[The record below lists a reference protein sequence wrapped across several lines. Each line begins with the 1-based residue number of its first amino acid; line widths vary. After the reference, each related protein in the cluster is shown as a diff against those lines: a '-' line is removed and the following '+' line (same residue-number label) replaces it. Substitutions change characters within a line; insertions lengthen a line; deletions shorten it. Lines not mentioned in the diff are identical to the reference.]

1 MGRGP
6 EKWPQAPFFF
16 DYGAGPM
23 LDLGPYYITTLVN
36 MLGPAKRVTAFTK
49 KFDDM
54 RTGGPETQPPV
65 YPINVTTHLTGVIE
79 FECGALITMIS
90 SFDVWKHGHCPIEIY
105 GSEGSLQVP
114 DPNTFGGPVK
124 LLRAGASAYEKVP
137 VVYGYRENSRGL
149 GVADLC
155 VALREGR
162 TPSLSV
168 EDFPCFSH
176 EATEGNQHV
185 DPTYLDV
192 VAKSLT
198 ADDAPTFERALRA
211 MEEGDLAWLGF
222 KIVYDADAAQ
232 RNTDNEVTKK
242 YGDEGSADG
251 EPLVFF
257 CNDAK
262 EIVASR
268 PYSPR
273 DTFQMKDVTR
283 GPSMHNEQFEG
294 LTWASVP
301 LFDQVHVWL
310 LGASDAASEV
320 AALADHVGFAV
331 TVVDYDPAYVSEAR
345 FPTAKRIVLEGG
357 NFDALEQLDAAP
369 EDYVC
374 VLTRGHMFDPEGC
387 VWATRHHVHY
397 VGMMGCAGKNDR
409 VRELVLASGATEE
422 DWERVKRPIGLKF
435 GAKTPA
441 ELAIAMQ
448 AAGEPRAMPLDYE
461 DVNVGAK
468 VVKLIQSYTP
478 IVNETV
484 WLKR

>member
-1 MGRGP
+1 MKR
-6 EKWPQAPFFF
+6 ETIATIIEDLQA
-16 DYGAGPM
+16 
-23 LDLGPYYITTLVN
+23 
-36 MLGPAKRVTAFTK
+36 
-49 KFDDM
+49 
-54 RTGGPETQPPV
+54 
-65 YPINVTTHLTGVIE
+65 
-79 FECGALITMIS
+79 
-90 SFDVWKHGHCPIEIY
+90 
-105 GSEGSLQVP
+105 
-114 DPNTFGGPVK
+114 
-124 LLRAGASAYEKVP
+124 
-137 VVYGYRENSRGL
+137 
-149 GVADLC
+149 
-155 VALREGR
+155 GR
-162 TPSLSV
+162 TPVLAV
-168 EDFPCFSH
+168 EDFPAFSD
-176 EATEGNQHV
+176 EATAG
-185 DPTYLDV
+185 DPHIGPETLQ
-192 VAKSLT
+192 AIAATLT
-198 ADDAPTFERALRA
+198 EADIPTFERALRA
-211 MEEGDLAWLGF
+211 MDEGDLAWLGF
-222 KIVYDADAAQ
+222 KVVYDAAAAQ
-232 RNTDNEVTKK
+232 GNVDNEVTKK
-242 YGDEGSADG
+242 YGEQGSADG

-441 ELAIAMQ
+441 ELAIAIV
-448 AAGEPRAMPLDYE
+448 AELV
-461 DVNVGAK
+461 DVRYRQRYSAEARERHEKSLG
-468 VVKLIQSYTP
+468 
-478 IVNETV
+478 
-484 WLKR
+484 R

>member
-1 MGRGP
+1 MKR
-6 EKWPQAPFFF
+6 ETIATIIEDLQA
-16 DYGAGPM
+16 
-23 LDLGPYYITTLVN
+23 
-36 MLGPAKRVTAFTK
+36 
-49 KFDDM
+49 
-54 RTGGPETQPPV
+54 
-65 YPINVTTHLTGVIE
+65 
-79 FECGALITMIS
+79 
-90 SFDVWKHGHCPIEIY
+90 
-105 GSEGSLQVP
+105 
-114 DPNTFGGPVK
+114 
-124 LLRAGASAYEKVP
+124 
-137 VVYGYRENSRGL
+137 
-149 GVADLC
+149 
-155 VALREGR
+155 GR
-162 TPSLSV
+162 TPVLAV
-168 EDFPCFSH
+168 EDFPAFSD
-176 EATEGNQHV
+176 EATAG
-185 DPTYLDV
+185 DPHIGPETLH
-192 VAKSLT
+192 AIAATLT
-198 ADDAPTFERALRA
+198 EADIPTFERALRA
-211 MEEGDLAWLGF
+211 MDEGDLAWLGF
-222 KIVYDADAAQ
+222 KVVYDAAAAQ
-232 RNTDNEVTKK
+232 GNVDNEVTKK
-242 YGDEGSADG
+242 YGEQGSADG

-409 VRELVLASGATEE
+409 VHELVLAAGATED
-422 DWERVKRPIGLKF
+422 DWARVKRPIGLKF

-441 ELAIAMQ
+441 ELAIAIV
-448 AAGEPRAMPLDYE
+448 GELV
-461 DVNVGAK
+461 DVRYQQRYSEEARERHEKSLG
-468 VVKLIQSYTP
+468 
-478 IVNETV
+478 
-484 WLKR
+484 R